1 MLNKNYITLVNLS
14 VSYIIILELYDL
26 IILMIKSTIMP
37 FQLMFSQI
45 LSVNKFGTKIVLL
58 FNYITRTD
66 WSHRLFLLC
75 YN

>member
-1 MLNKNYITLVNLS
+1 MLNKNYIILVNLS